1 MYEDNHIS
9 NSGVIRNSFKNA
21 KDLCKA
27 RLLLL
32 KLLSLSLLSS
42 KKPKYSSSS

>member
-9 NSGVIRNSFKNA
+9 NSDVIRNSFKNA

-32 KLLSLSLLSS
+32 KLLSLSPLLQT
-42 KKPKYSSSS
+42 KTLLLL